1 MNIERVKR
9 LLKEK
14 ENIRLEFKE
23 AAMALPN
30 NLFESICAMLNRDGG
45 DIILGATDNGDVK
58 GVEESQVST
67 LVTNLVNLSNNQQKL
82 DPPFILFPQ
91 NYQVNGKWVIHIQV
105 PASSQVHKTAGVI
118 FDRSNDGDFRV
129 THAHQIAEI
138 HNRKRNH
145 YTERII
151 YPALRFEDFK
161 TELFPKIRNL
171 ISSNNSNHP
180 WLALNDKQ
188 MLEKAGLWKRDFQ
201 TGQEGYTLA
210 AALLFGRDE
219 VIQHIVP
226 HYKIDAFVRIHDT
239 NRYDDREYIQTN
251 LVEAYEQLMAFVAR
265 SLPDKF
271 YMEGD
276 QRVSLR
282 TKIFREVVANMIVH
296 REYTNAHPCT
306 FIIYA
311 DRVET
316 ENANNPHGHGPIDP
330 DNFAPFPKNPVI
342 AKFFIQLGRVDELG
356 SGVMN
361 VNRLIKEYSDKGK
374 VQFIEGVTFKTIIP
388 VSANVNEG
396 AIEGATDGAIESN
409 DTIHDTVNDTVND
422 SVKSLIDDG
431 VNDGVIDG
439 VNDGVRKEVI
449 RLTILILT
457 NEGAKALDIATKSGK
472 SKPTIERY
480 LRIAKKVGII
490 EFKGAPKTGGYFLTP
505 KMKEKIK

>member
-14 ENIRLEFKE
+14 ENIRLEFKK
-23 AAMALPN
+23 AAAALPD

-45 DIILGATDNGDVK
+45 DIILGANDNGDII
-58 GVEESQVST
+58 GVEGSQVST
-67 LVTNLVNLSNNQQKL
+67 MVTNLVNLSNNQQKL

-91 NYQVNGKWVIHIQV
+91 NYEITGKWVIHIQV

-145 YTERII
+145 YSEGII

-180 WLALNDKQ
+180 WLALNDQQ

-210 AALLFGRDE
+210 AALLFGKDE
-219 VIQHIVP
+219 VIQQIVP
-226 HYKIDAFVRIHDT
+226 HYKIDALVRIQDT

-251 LVEAYEQLMAFVAR
+251 LVEAYEQLMAFVGR
-265 SLPDKF
+265 SFPDKF
-271 YMEGD
+271 YMERD

-296 REYTNAHPCT
+296 REYTNAHPCS
-306 FIIYA
+306 FIIYT

-330 DNFAPFPKNPVI
+330 DNFAPFPKNPAI

-374 VQFIEGVTFKTIIP
+374 VQFIEGVTFKTIILI
-388 VSANVNEG
+388 VAT
-396 AIEGATDGAIESN
+396 ATDGATEGS
-409 DTIHDTVNDTVND
+409 DTINDTVND
-422 SVKSLIDDG
+422 GVNSLIDDG

-457 NEGAKALDIATKSGK
+457 NEGAKAPYIVANSGK

-490 EFKGAPKTGGYFLTP
+490 EFKGAPKTGGYYLTP